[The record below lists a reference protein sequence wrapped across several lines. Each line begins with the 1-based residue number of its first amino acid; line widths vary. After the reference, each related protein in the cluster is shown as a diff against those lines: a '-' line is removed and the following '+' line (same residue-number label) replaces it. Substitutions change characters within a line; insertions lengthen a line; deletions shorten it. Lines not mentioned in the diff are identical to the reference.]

1 MATIAFFE
9 LEPWQKRYIRK
20 RLSKHNLVF
29 IDDAL
34 KPENAAKAKGADIL
48 AVFIHSKIDKKVL
61 NLLPKVKLVTTR
73 STGFDHIDLKECAKR
88 KIAVSNVPAYGDITV
103 AEHTFGLILAISRK
117 IVDAVE
123 RTRKAHFEIEGLC
136 GFDLKGKTLGVV
148 GTGRIGRNVA
158 HIGSCGFG
166 MKVIAYDVYPNEE
179 LAKECGFKY
188 VPFEK
193 LLSESDVI
201 TFHVPLTKE
210 TTHMLNK
217 KNLNKVKK
225 GAILINTSRGAVI
238 ETGAI
243 LEGISRK
250 IFSGVGLDVLEE
262 ECAIK
267 EELEFLSKGFK
278 KARDIQTLL
287 AEHVLFEQPNVYVTP
302 HCAFYSKE
310 ALERILDTT
319 ISNIESFLKKSP
331 QNLVKP
337 LNP

>member
-9 LEPWQKRYIRK
+9 VEPWQKDCVRN
-20 RLSKHNLVF
+20 RLKKHKLVF

-48 AVFIHSKIDKKVL
+48 AVFIHSTIDKKML
-61 NLLPKVKLVTTR
+61 SLLPKVKLVTTM
-73 STGFDHIDLKECAKR
+73 STGFDHIDLKECARR
-88 KIAVSNVPAYGDITV
+88 KIIACNVPAYGDITV

-136 GFDLKGKTLGVV
+136 GFDLNGKTLGVV

-166 MKVIAYDVYPNEE
+166 MKVIAHDIYPNEK

-193 LLSESDVI
+193 LLAESDVI

-210 TTHMLNK
+210 TTHMLNMRNVGK
-217 KNLNKVKK
+217 IKK
-225 GAILINTSRGAVI
+225 GAVLINTSRGAVI
-238 ETGAI
+238 ETRA
-243 LEGISRK
+243 LVEGISK
-250 IFSGVGLDVLEE
+250 GLLSGVGLDVLEE

-267 EELEFLSKGFK
+267 EETELLSKGFK
-278 KARDIQTLL
+278 KACDIKTLL
-287 AEHVLFEQPNVYVTP
+287 AEHVLLEQPNVYITP

-310 ALERILDTT
+310 ALQRILDTT
-319 ISNIESFLKKSP
+319 IANIESFLKKSP
-331 QNLVKP
+331 QNIVKP
-337 LNP
+337 

>member
-9 LEPWQKRYIRK
+9 LEPWQKDYVRK
-20 RLSKHNLVF
+20 RLGKHTLVF
-29 IDDAL
+29 VDDKL
-34 KPENAAKAKGADIL
+34 TPETVSKAKGADAI
-48 AVFIHSKIDKKVL
+48 AVFIYSKVDKSAVSRM
-61 NLLPKVKLVTTR
+61 PKLKFVTTM
-73 STGFDHIDLKECAKR
+73 STGFDHIDLKACSAR

-103 AEHTFGLILAISRK
+103 AEHTFALILAVTRR
-117 IVDAVE
+117 IVDSVA
-123 RTRKAHFEIEGLC
+123 RTRKGRFEFEGLC
-136 GFDLKGKTLGVV
+136 GTDLNGKTLGVV

-158 HIGSCGFG
+158 HIGGCGFG
-166 MKVIAYDVYPNEE
+166 MKVIAYDIYPNEK
-179 LAKECGFKY
+179 LAKECGFRY

-193 LLSESDVI
+193 LLAESDVI

-225 GAILINTSRGAVI
+225 GAVLINTSRGAVI

-243 LEGISRK
+243 LEGATK
-250 IFSGVGLDVLEE
+250 GIFSGVGLDVLEE

-267 EELEFLSKGFK
+267 EETELLSKGFK
-278 KARDIQTLL
+278 KSCDVKTLL
-287 AEHVLFEQPNVYVTP
+287 AEHVLLAQPNVYITP
-302 HCAFYSKE
+302 HSAFYSKE
-310 ALERILDTT
+310 ALQRILDTT

-337 LNP
+337 